1 MEKRPVKNWLSAV
14 IVGGAV
20 WGFSEAAL
28 GMGLRK
34 CAASVSGSL
43 MTGAALF
50 FIAFLWFY
58 TRRFF
63 PVLLM
68 IVLVSLIKTFDALL
82 LSLPFFHGAVANP
95 IFAFFME
102 GLAFL
107 AIVVLLD
114 KTLLEK
120 KVGQAALGGMSAL
133 LAVNLFPLVKYA
145 TGIPACVVPGTGFP
159 LSLYYAPL
167 AVAVSMLTVPLGA
180 WLGEQ
185 SLSFRLKTESS
196 LFAGKLQPV
205 VSSSI
210 LLLFLLLIIFLR
222 KG

>member
-43 MTGAALF
+43 MTGVALL

-58 TRRFF
+58 TRRFL

-107 AIVVLLD
+107 LLVVLLD
-114 KTLLEK
+114 KALLEK
-120 KVGQAALGGMSAL
+120 KTGQAAMGGMSAL

-167 AVAVSMLTVPLGA
+167 AVAVSMLTVPFGA
-180 WLGEQ
+180 WLGEKA
-185 SLSFRLKTESS
+185 LSFRFKTESS
-196 LFAGKLQPV
+196 LFGIKLQPV
-205 VSSSI
+205 VSSSV
-210 LLLFLLLIIFLR
+210 LVLFLLLIVFLR

>member
-34 CAASVSGSL
+34 CAASISGSL

-58 TRRFF
+58 TRRFL
-63 PVLLM
+63 PVFLM

-82 LSLPFFHGAVANP
+82 LSLPFFHGAAANP

-102 GLAFL
+102 GLSFL
-107 AIVVLLD
+107 LLVVLLD
-114 KTLLEK
+114 KALLEK
-120 KVGQAALGGMSAL
+120 KTGQAALGGMSAL

-167 AVAVSMLTVPLGA
+167 AVAVSMLTVPFGA
-180 WLGEQ
+180 WLGEKVFA
-185 SLSFRLKTESS
+185 FRFKTESS
-196 LFAGKLQPV
+196 LFGAKLQPV
-205 VSSSI
+205 VSSSV
-210 LLLFLLLIIFLR
+210 LMLFLLLIILLR
-222 KG
+222 MG